1 MTRQLMVLTAML
13 VLLAPAASA
22 ADGEMLQ
29 YADRADV
36 PEAYRWN
43 LADIFPTPADFDLA
57 YAKIDALIPQLA
69 AFQGRLDE
77 SPETLAAALDL
88 QSSVASAVEDLYVYA
103 SQWQNTDTRDAAANA
118 AQQRGQALA
127 ARFNEA
133 TSWVEPEIAQ
143 LPADTLAAFRKHP
156 AVAEYDHLIDD
167 ILRMREHIRSQEV
180 EQVLAGASLL
190 RTAPSSTYSALA
202 DADLEWPTI
211 TDADGEQ
218 VTATASLFYTFM
230 ANPDRRVR
238 RDAAAAIF
246 GTYQDYSNTFAA
258 TLAASI
264 QKDLWLTRVRGYDS
278 TLEASLDAVNVP
290 RAVPDTLVET
300 VRANVGAVHD
310 YVALRQEVLGLED
323 FHLYDLYVNLVPD
336 SDRHY
341 TFDEGWELA
350 TEFWQETFGPEYAA
364 VAKRARDERWID
376 VYSSTGKRGGA
387 YSWGTYNTHPYL
399 FLNWGGTLG
408 DVFTLVHEMGHSI
421 HSYLANTN
429 NPYHD
434 ADYSLF
440 VAEVASVAS
449 ESLFFQWMLDRT
461 DDPTER
467 LAMLHHRM
475 NNITGTF
482 LRQIFFHEFEAAAHA
497 AAAKGEPL
505 TAETFG
511 RIWGDL
517 WTTYYGEGAT
527 LDDWYTAGWARIP
540 HFYRTFYVWVY
551 ASSFAAGEA
560 IAERVRSGDEGAVQD
575 YLDALKLGGSVY
587 PMEVLKTA
595 GVDMT
600 DPQVIRTVMDS
611 YRDIVAEMERL
622 MVKKE

>member
-1 MTRQLMVLTAML
+1 MVLTAVL
-13 VLLAPAASA
+13 LLLAPAAASA
-22 ADGEMLQ
+22 ADGETLL
-29 YADRADV
+29 YTDRADI

-57 YAKIDALIPQLA
+57 YAKIDALIPQVA
-69 AFQGRLDE
+69 AFEGRLGE

-88 QSSVASAVEDLYVYA
+88 QSSVASAVEDLFVYA

-118 AQQRGQALA
+118 AQQRAQALA
-127 ARFNEA
+127 ARFTEA

-143 LPADTLAAFRKHP
+143 LPADTLATFRTHP
-156 AVAEYDHLIDD
+156 AVSDYDHLIDD
-167 ILRMREHIRSQEV
+167 ILRTREHIRSQEV
-180 EQVLAGASLL
+180 EEVLAGASLL
-190 RTAPSSTYSALA
+190 RTSPSSTYSALA
-202 DADLEWPTI
+202 NADLEWPTI

-230 ANPDRRVR
+230 ASPDRRVR

-246 GTYQDYSNTFAA
+246 GTYDSYRNTFAS

-300 VRANVGAVHD
+300 VRANVDAIHD
-310 YVALRQEVLGLED
+310 YVGLRKEVLGLAD

-336 SDRHY
+336 SDRQY
-341 TFDEGWELA
+341 TFDEGWALA
-350 TEFWQETFGPEYAA
+350 TAFWQETFGPEYAA

-376 VYSSTGKRGGA
+376 VYSNTGKRGGA

-421 HSYLANTN
+421 HSYLANSN

-461 DDPTER
+461 DDPTAR

-511 RIWGDL
+511 TIWGDL

-575 YLDALKLGGSVY
+575 YLDALELGGSVY

-600 DPQVIRTVMDS
+600 DPEVIRTVMDS

-622 MVKKE
+622 MVTKE